1 MASPSTC
8 AICGG
13 GLELAYPGSSTVA
26 DAEALSPTCHRA
38 GEHGDLYRCTRC
50 GTVHQPDL
58 PVGPELYALY
68 RQMRDDHYLDEERGR
83 RRTARRLLDVGCGPG
98 LLLDEAR
105 QRAYDVRGL
114 ELSEASI
121 AHARNTLELPVEQ
134 TALT

>member
-1 MASPSTC
+1 MAAPSTC

-13 GLELAYPGSSTVA
+13 SLELAYPGSSTVA

-68 RQMRDDHYLDEERGR
+68 RQMRSSH
-83 RRTARRLLDVGCGPG
+83 T
-98 LLLDEAR
+98 
-105 QRAYDVRGL
+105 
-114 ELSEASI
+114 
-121 AHARNTLELPVEQ
+121 
-134 TALT
+134 